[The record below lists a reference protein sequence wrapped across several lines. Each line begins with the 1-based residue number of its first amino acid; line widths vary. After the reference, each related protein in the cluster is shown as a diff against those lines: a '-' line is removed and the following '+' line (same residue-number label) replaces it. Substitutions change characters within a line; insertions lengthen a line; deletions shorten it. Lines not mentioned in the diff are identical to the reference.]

1 MDGNSLLLVSLGLA
15 GGVAAELLKWY
26 GIRESL
32 HEGLPGY
39 AKSVAYWLVTAGMV
53 GAGGLLVFV
62 YQASADIK
70 LSPLLALNI
79 GASAPLILGALAKQI
94 EIEGPSVG

>member
-1 MDGNSLLLVSLGLA
+1 MDGNSVLLISLGLA
-15 GGVAAELLKWY
+15 GGAAAELLKWY

-32 HEGLPGY
+32 HEGLPDY
-39 AKSVAYWLVTAGMV
+39 AKTVAYWLVTAAMV

-62 YQASADIK
+62 HQASADIK

-94 EIEGPSVG
+94 DIEGPTVD